1 MAVRSRRWPVEPR
14 RTPRLTEARGGA
26 APHVR
31 SRISDLAPFGRRRII
46 GRVST
51 NADIASEAVLAQL
64 DRVLASEAFQGATRS
79 TTLLRFLVDAVVTG
93 RADRLKEYT
102 LGAEGLGKGE
112 GFDPRTDPIVRA
124 EASRLR
130 ARLERY
136 YSGPGRD
143 DAVLIELPKGS
154 YVPRVTRRAPTAP
167 GAANDAAASSPRSA
181 FRQRRLTWAAMGL
194 AVGVIATTAWVWWAR
209 ERPALDPGRPLVRL
223 EVELKSDGSL
233 GSEVGTDVVVSP
245 DGSRLVFVSRSTD
258 GVAFLNT
265 RRLEDGAV
273 HRLPNTEGARVPFF
287 SPDGQWVGFWAG
299 GRVKKVAI
307 DGGAPV
313 TLCDATDLSGASWG
327 EDGTIVAALSF
338 GKLFRIPTSSGEPIL
353 IADLSRDAKDPRWP
367 QILPG
372 GTHVL
377 LTAVGPQGPNAA
389 TIEVLSL
396 ADGSRKVVARGGTFG
411 RYLDSGHLI
420 YLNQGTLFAVPFSL
434 ARLEAT
440 SSTPTPVLADVAYSS
455 TFGFGQVDISRTGT
469 LVYRRSSGRGQL
481 VASWVDRAGRS
492 EPLLVR
498 PGAYT
503 FPRLSPDGRRVAVAS
518 TESGRPSL
526 SLYDRE
532 RDRTTAFRSSPAEY
546 SPTWSPDGRTL
557 VFGSRSGMYS
567 SAATENAQPLPLTR
581 SQRLQVP
588 WSFSPD
594 GGRLAFHEL
603 SDTTGFDLWTVRVA
617 VTPDGLTAGEPE
629 LFLRTAAYET
639 YPSFSPDGRWIAY
652 GSGAFGRWDVYV
664 RPFPNDN
671 SKEVRVSDGG
681 GRIPF
686 WLPNGRELLYRTDD
700 QRLMVA
706 AYTVEGDRFI
716 VQKARPWTP
725 LTLADTGVLANL
737 DVDSTGTRILALLP
751 ASSDDQQSA
760 DHVTM
765 MLNFTDELRRR
776 RAPQSK

>member
-1 MAVRSRRWPVEPR
+1 MGPVTR
-14 RTPRLTEARGGA
+14 NT
-26 APHVR
+26 
-31 SRISDLAPFGRRRII
+31 
-46 GRVST
+46 
-51 NADIASEAVLAQL
+51 DIAGDAVLAQL
-64 DRVLASEAFQGATRS
+64 EKVLASDAFQGATRS
-79 TTLLRFLVDAVVTG
+79 TTLLRFLVDAVVKG
-93 RADRLKEYT
+93 RTDRLKEYT

-112 GFDPRTDPIVRA
+112 AFDPRTDPIVRA

-130 ARLERY
+130 GRLERY
-136 YSGPGRD
+136 YGGVGRD

-154 YVPRVTRRAPTAP
+154 YAPRFSLRTPSAP
-167 GAANDAAASSPRSA
+167 GPAIDPVPSPSSSRST
-181 FRQRRLTWAAMGL
+181 QRRLAWVAIGVAA
-194 AVGVIATTAWVWWAR
+194 GVIATVAWVRWAW
-209 ERPALDPGRPLVRL
+209 RPDPGPGSPLVRL

-245 DGSRLVFVSRSTD
+245 DGSRLVFVSRSPD

-265 RRLEDGAV
+265 RGLADGVV

-299 GRVKKVAI
+299 GRVKKVAV
-307 DGGAPV
+307 DGGSPV
-313 TLCDATDLSGASWG
+313 TLCDAADMSGASWG

-338 GKLFRIPTSSGEPIL
+338 GKLFRIPAVSGEPTL
-353 IADLSRDAKDPRWP
+353 TVDMSHDARDPRWP

-377 LTAVGPQGPNAA
+377 FTAVGPQGPNAA
-389 TIEVLSL
+389 TIELLSL
-396 ADGSRKVVARGGTFG
+396 VDGTRKVVARGGTFG
-411 RYLDSGHLI
+411 RYVDGGYLT
-420 YLNQGTLFAVPFSL
+420 YLNQGTLFALPFSL
-434 ARLEAT
+434 ERLDVT
-440 SSTPTPVLADVAYSS
+440 SLTPMPILADVAYSS
-455 TFGFGQVDISRTGT
+455 TFGFGQIDISRTGT

-481 VASWVDRAGRS
+481 VASWIDRVGRT

-498 PGAYT
+498 PGQYT

-532 RDRTTAFRSSPAEY
+532 RDRMTPFRSSPAEY

-557 VFGSRSGMYS
+557 IFGSRSGMYS
-567 SAATENAQPLPLTR
+567 SAATENAQPVPLTH

-594 GGRLAFHEL
+594 GSRLAFHEL
-603 SDTTGFDLWTVRVA
+603 SETTGFDLWTLRVTA
-617 VTPDGLTAGEPE
+617 TPDGLTVGAPE

-671 SKEVRVSDGG
+671 SKEVRVSEGG
-681 GRIPF
+681 GRIPY
-686 WLPNGRELLYRTDD
+686 WLPNGHELLYRTDD

-706 AYTVEGDRFI
+706 AYRVEHGSFI
-716 VQKARPWTP
+716 VEKARVWSP
-725 LTLADTGVLANL
+725 LTLADTGVISNL
-737 DVDSTGTRILALLP
+737 DVDPNGTRVLGLLP
-751 ASSDDQQSA
+751 ASTEDRQSA
-760 DHVTM
+760 AHVTM
-765 MLNFTDELRRR
+765 MLNFADELRRR
-776 RAPQSK
+776 LTQDSR